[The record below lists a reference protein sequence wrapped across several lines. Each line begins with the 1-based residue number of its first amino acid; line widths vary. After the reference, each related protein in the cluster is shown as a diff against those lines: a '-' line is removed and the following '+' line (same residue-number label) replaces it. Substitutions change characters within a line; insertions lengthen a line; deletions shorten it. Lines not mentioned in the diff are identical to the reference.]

1 MLRSLVGSEMCI
13 RDSCVSVIDVDC
25 FGECWFKL
33 YFLVEFRHMLSHAAR
48 WKNLLHSLLIWLTLL
63 TQWKLFLIL
72 IVQLP
77 SILCTVDSIHSVYR
91 QHECC
96 TQYTGLL
103 VISTACVDSAWNVA
117 YDQTRWNAL
126 PRYHPSLVLPLRE
139 RERERDCQLLT
150 HSQPS
155 FLASPYSQL
164 TRCVTASL

>member
-1 MLRSLVGSEMCI
+1 MEKTV
-13 RDSCVSVIDVDC
+13 CVSVIDVDC

-91 QHECC
+91 QHECY

-117 YDQTRWNAL
+117 YDQTRWKTL
-126 PRYHPSLVLPLRE
+126 PRYHPSLVLPIRE
-139 RERERDCQLLT
+139 RETDRERVRLSATRSL
-150 HSQPS
+150 SAS